1 MNTNNITAE
10 QEFVSKKIKGV
21 VRGTRQR
28 YGFLNV
34 PGHSDI
40 FIKPQEMD
48 KVFSGDV
55 INAIVDNYGTDKQNL
70 KVETIIESG
79 FNQCMGIYKED
90 ETGAYVLPDDYGFNR
105 MIRIPKAYRKRALN
119 GDYVKIEIIE
129 HPFKS
134 RKPKAKVLDVVGNPY
149 NVGVHSEY
157 ALSKYG
163 LSTRLTQAIHEE
175 CDSITSSF
183 NKTNNK
189 LKRKNL
195 TRLNFITIDG
205 DNTIDIDDA
214 VYAQKLDDKWKLLV
228 AISDVSEYI
237 SENSLIDNEAYD
249 RTSTVYL
256 LGRTIPMLPAELA
269 HEYLSLKEGTKRSV
283 LVADMTLNLDGTLDK
298 YDFYEAFIES
308 KSRFT
313 YNEVDK
319 FIETGHL
326 DEKQLHLK
334 KEIQNLKELQSVLT
348 NKRKNNN
355 VIPAKRFDYKYLLD
369 ENKNIENI
377 EQFDQQTSYKIIEE
391 AMLLANNCA
400 ADFISDSENGIF
412 KTQSGIFEGK
422 KKMLSQ
428 YLRQFVFFEN
438 SMFENFEDFK
448 HLYKLIETC
457 DNSEEIKQTLSLSL
471 QKSKYSNVKGQHFVM
486 GFDQYTYFTSPI
498 RRYSDILVHRII
510 KSKINKKKYEISK
523 VNYLKHF
530 SKKEKDISNCSNLVE
545 TWLKSI
551 YIEKH
556 KDVEFKATITN
567 VSLFG
572 LNVRLDINGIE
583 GFVPIGDLGDRRSV
597 YKKNDLEIVIKDL
610 NFKIMDQL
618 NVKLKDIQ
626 EGSSLIFQKI

>member
-1 MNTNNITAE
+1 MNTNNTTAE
-10 QEFVSKKIKGV
+10 QEFASKKIKGV

-105 MIRIPKAYRKRALN
+105 MIRIPKAYRKRAIN

-134 RKPKAKVLDVVGNPY
+134 RKPKAKVLDVVGNPE

-269 HEYLSLKEGTKRSV
+269 HEYLSLKEGAKRSV

-319 FIETGHL
+319 FIETGYL
-326 DEKQLHLK
+326 DEKQIHLK
-334 KEIQNLKELQSVLT
+334 KEIQNLKELQSILT

-448 HLYKLIETC
+448 HLYKLIEKC
-457 DNSEEIKQTLSLSL
+457 ENSEEIKQTLSLSL

-523 VNYLKHF
+523 VDYLKHF

-572 LNVRLDINGIE
+572 LNVRLNINGIE
-583 GFVPIGDLGDRRSV
+583 GFIPIGDLGDRRSV

>member
-1 MNTNNITAE
+1 MNTNNTTTE
-10 QEFVSKKIKGV
+10 QEFSSKKIKGV

-79 FNQCMGIYKED
+79 FNQCMGVYKED

-105 MIRIPKAYRKRALN
+105 MIRIPKAYRKRAIN

-134 RKPKAKVLDVVGNPY
+134 RKPKAKVLDVVGNPE

-183 NKTNNK
+183 DKTNNK

-214 VYAQKLDDKWKLLV
+214 VYAQKLDNKWKLLV

-237 SENSLIDNEAYD
+237 SENTLIDNEAYD

-269 HEYLSLKEGTKRSV
+269 HEYLSLKEGEKRSV

-319 FIETGHL
+319 FIETGYL
-326 DEKQLHLK
+326 NDKQIHLK
-334 KEIQNLKELQSVLT
+334 KEIENLKELQGILT
-348 NKRKNNN
+348 NKRKENN

-400 ADFISDSENGIF
+400 ANFISDSDHGIF
-412 KTQSGIFEGK
+412 KIQNGIFEGK

-428 YLRQFVFFEN
+428 YLRQYVFFEN

-448 HLYKLIETC
+448 HLYKLIEEC
-457 DNSEEIKQTLSLSL
+457 ENSEEIKQTLSLSL

-498 RRYSDILVHRII
+498 RRYSDILVHRMI

-523 VNYLKHF
+523 INYLKHF
-530 SKKEKDISNCSNLVE
+530 AKKEKDISNCSNLVE

-556 KDVEFKATITN
+556 KDVEFKGTITN

-572 LNVRLDINGIE
+572 LNIRLDINGIE
-583 GFVPIGDLGDRRSV
+583 GFIPIGDLGDRRSV
-597 YKKNDLEIVIKDL
+597 YKKNDLEVVIKDL